1 MIMNHRNEDYPHENL
16 QSEVNINQLFLQ
28 NKKHPIKILF
38 SLYQGSYWLLIK
50 ALFFYVIQYTPV
62 ILCPII
68 TANIINIA
76 ANSEQ
81 HSLNE
86 LVANALFLTV
96 LLVQN
101 VFTTYLSTKY
111 RSLANRRMEY
121 QLRSSMAR
129 KLHQLSLS
137 FHKEMQSGRI
147 QSKIMR
153 DVENVEVLTKTL
165 FENGTTIII
174 TLIPA
179 LVITICKSPIVFVFY
194 LFVVP
199 ISLILVRLFR
209 QKLKDS
215 NSEYRHEVENTSAQV
230 MEILNLVPITKA
242 HALEKTTLNRL
253 DRQLARMTGTALHL
267 DKINSIF
274 GSMNWVFFQLCQLL
288 CLAFT
293 GILAYKKMIQIGDI
307 TLYQSYFSTITGQIN
322 ICISLMPI
330 LSKGFD
336 SIRSIGDIMWALDT
350 EDNEGKEKMKKLQG
364 TYEFN
369 NVSFCYHDDPKLILD
384 GLNLSIK
391 KGETIALVGESGSG
405 KTTIL
410 SILIGYYMPT
420 QGQVL
425 IDGKDITSLDLRSY
439 RSHISVVPQ
448 NTVLFSGSIRDN
460 ITLGME
466 HCSKAQLK
474 EALRIANLEEVI
486 AKLPQ
491 GLDTLVGEHGDKLS
505 GGQRQRIAIARAVI
519 RNASVIFFDEATSAL
534 DTVSEKLIQDS
545 IDQLAK
551 DRTTFIVAH
560 RLSTIRNADKIA
572 VIKDGKCVEFGTWDE
587 LMEKKGE
594 FYKFKTL
601 QS

>member
-1 MIMNHRNEDYPHENL
+1 MKKQDEGYPPTHL
-16 QSEVNINQLFLQ
+16 QSEIDFNQLFAQ
-28 NKKHPIKILF
+28 NKKHPLKILF
-38 SLYQGSYWLLIK
+38 SLYKGSYWLLAK
-50 ALFFYVIQYTPV
+50 SFLYYLIQYTPV
-62 ILCPII
+62 IFSPIV

-76 ANSEQ
+76 ADSTN
-81 HSLNE
+81 HNLRE
-86 LVANALFLTV
+86 LVANAIFLAV
-96 LLVQN
+96 LMAQN
-101 VFTTYLSTKY
+101 VFTTYLSTKH

-153 DVENVEVLTKTL
+153 DVENVEMLTKSL
-165 FENGTTIII
+165 FENGVAIVLTLVPAITITII
-174 TLIPA
+174 
-179 LVITICKSPIVFVFY
+179 KSPIVFLFY
-194 LFVVP
+194 LVMVP
-199 ISLILVRLFR
+199 IAIVMVRLFR
-209 QKLKDS
+209 KKLRQS

-253 DRQLARMTGTALHL
+253 DRQLERMTGTALQL
-267 DKINSIF
+267 DKVNSIF
-274 GSMNWVFFQLCQLL
+274 GSMNWVIFQLCQLI
-288 CLAFT
+288 CLTFT
-293 GILAYKKMIQIGDI
+293 GILAYKKLIQIGDI
-307 TLYQSYFSTITGQIN
+307 TMYQSYFSTITGQIN
-322 ICISLMPI
+322 MCISLMPL
-330 LSKGFD
+330 LSKGFE
-336 SIRSIGDIMWALDT
+336 SIRSIGDIMWAMDT
-350 EDNEGKEKMKKLQG
+350 EDNEGKEKLPALNG
-364 TYEFN
+364 TYEFK
-369 NVSFCYHDDPKLILD
+369 NVGFCYHDDPKPILD
-384 GLNLSIK
+384 NLNLSIK

-420 QGQVL
+420 EGQVL
-425 IDGKDITSLDLRSY
+425 IDGKDITEIDLRSY
-439 RSHISVVPQ
+439 RAHISVVPQ

-466 HCSKAQLK
+466 HCTEEQLQD
-474 EALRIANLEEVI
+474 AIRIANLEEMI

-491 GLDTLVGEHGDKLS
+491 GLDTIVGEHGDKLS

-534 DTVSEKLIQDS
+534 DTVSEKLIQDA
-545 IDQLAK
+545 IDKLAK

-572 VIKDGKCVEFGTWDE
+572 VIKDGKCVEFGTWEE

-594 FYKFKTL
+594 FYKFKSL

>member
-1 MIMNHRNEDYPHENL
+1 MRKKDEGYPPKNL
-16 QSEVNINQLFLQ
+16 QSEINFNQLFTQ
-28 NKKHPIKILF
+28 NRKHPFKIL
-38 SLYQGSYWLLIK
+38 SGLYKDSYWLLVK
-50 ALFFYVIQYTPV
+50 SFFYYLIQNSPV
-62 ILCPII
+62 IALPIV

-76 ANSEQ
+76 ADSAN
-81 HSLNE
+81 HSLHE
-86 LVANALFLTV
+86 LMVNAIFLAV
-96 LLVQN
+96 LTIQN
-101 VFTTYLSTKY
+101 VLTTYLCTKY

-153 DVENVEVLTKTL
+153 DVENVEMLTNNL
-165 FENGTTIII
+165 FTNGVSIVI
-174 TLIPA
+174 TLVPA
-179 LVITICKSPIVFVFY
+179 IAITVVKSPIVFLFY
-194 LFVVP
+194 LVMVP
-199 ISLILVRLFR
+199 IAIIMVSLFR
-209 QKLKDS
+209 RKLRQS

-242 HALEKTTLNRL
+242 HALETTTLNRL
-253 DRQLARMTGTALHL
+253 DQQLECMASTALHL
-267 DKINSIF
+267 DKVHSIF
-274 GSMNWVFFQLCQLL
+274 GSMNWVVFQLCQLI
-288 CLAFT
+288 CLTFT
-293 GILAYKKMIQIGDI
+293 GMLAYKKVIQIGDI
-307 TLYQSYFSTITGQIN
+307 TMYQSYFSTIIGQIN
-322 ICISLMPI
+322 MCINLMPL
-330 LSKGFD
+330 LSKGFE
-336 SIRSIGDIMWALDT
+336 STRSIGDIMWAMDT
-350 EDNEGKEKMKKLQG
+350 EDNDGKEKLPVLNG
-364 TYEFN
+364 TYEFKD
-369 NVSFCYHDDPKLILD
+369 VSFCYHDDPKPILD

-410 SILIGYYMPT
+410 SLLIGYYLPT

-425 IDGKDITSLDLRSY
+425 IDGKDITELDLQSY
-439 RSHISVVPQ
+439 RTHISVVPQ

-460 ITLGME
+460 ITFGME
-466 HCSKAQLK
+466 HCDEEQLQN
-474 EALRIANLEEVI
+474 AIRIANLEEMI

-491 GLDTLVGEHGDKLS
+491 GLDTVVGEHGDKLS

-519 RNASVIFFDEATSAL
+519 RNSSVIFFDEATSAL
-534 DTVSEKLIQDS
+534 DTVSEKLIQNS
-545 IDQLAK
+545 IDKLAK

-572 VIKDGKCVEFGTWDE
+572 VIKDGKCVEFGNWDE
-587 LMEKKGE
+587 LMAKKGE